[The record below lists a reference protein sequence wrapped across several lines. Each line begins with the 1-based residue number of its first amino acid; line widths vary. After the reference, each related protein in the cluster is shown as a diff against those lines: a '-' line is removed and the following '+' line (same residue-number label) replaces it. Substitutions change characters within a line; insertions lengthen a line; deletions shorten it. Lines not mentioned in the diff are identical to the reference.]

1 MLDIDEGVT
10 VGGIK
15 SSPVAV
21 VGMACR
27 FPGGADDPSAF
38 WECLVDGRD
47 MVSDIPTGRY
57 EYSDYY
63 EKASSDNPLSA
74 GSMYC
79 RQGGFLYHDIEAF
92 DANHFGIS
100 PREVVEMDPQ
110 QRLLLEVT
118 WEAIENAGYA
128 PSALAVSYTHL
139 TLPTKRIV

>member
-57 EYSDYY
+57 EYSDYVSTRDP
-63 EKASSDNPLSA
+63 AVGNSA
-74 GSMYC
+74 C
-79 RQGGFLYHDIEAF
+79 AEA
-92 DANHFGIS
+92 
-100 PREVVEMDPQ
+100 
-110 QRLLLEVT
+110 
-118 WEAIENAGYA
+118 
-128 PSALAVSYTHL
+128 
-139 TLPTKRIV
+139 